1 MKTTADILLYY
12 EQLGTYNGEQMY
24 SILFQDT
31 MNFIMPLRWSLGLK
45 LIVDS

>member
-1 MKTTADILLYY
+1 MEIIEDNLVYY
-12 EQLGTYNGEQMY
+12 EQLRTYNGEQMY

-45 LIVDS
+45 LVVDS